1 MESQLARTHQGLQ
14 KTHGL
19 AACRCLLC
27 RVWLRVDNLC
37 PLLRAPALHGPS
49 MRTNR
54 MRCPLLRTPHS
65 NPEMENPTCSLYQSC
80 PTCSWTSPPTHP
92 APHDGPFPLSS
103 QLLLRTV
110 LYLICFSCLPR
121 HDRTASCPE
130 QTRGSEFH
138 VPVDQRPLLQTPSNS
153 TSSARKISFPLYGSG
168 PPCTCSR
175 HVNLNFSVLLYV
187 HNCGRAPALHRSRD
201 RSKA

>member
-49 MRTNR
+49 MWTNRMRCPLLRAPALHGSSMRTNW

-65 NPEMENPTCSLYQSC
+65 NPEMENPTCPLYQSC

-138 VPVDQRPLLQTPSNS
+138 APIDEVHTPHLRPLLRTPSNS
-153 TSSARKISFPLYGSG
+153 TSSPRKISFPLYGSA
-168 PPCTCSR
+168 P
-175 HVNLNFSVLLYV
+175 LVLARV
-187 HNCGRAPALHRSRD
+187 M
-201 RSKA
+201 